1 MFTSPQ
7 ILGVNP
13 NPQWV
18 AVGNG
23 SFRGLLDLDEVMR
36 VGPHEGT
43 TVLKER
49 EETPETRA
57 PHHTTPPCQDT
68 VKRLIMDL
76 PVP

>member
-13 NPQWV
+13 NPQW
-18 AVGNG
+18 AADGNG

-43 TVLKER
+43 IVLKER
-49 EETPETRA
+49 EETPETRV

-68 VKRLIMDL
+68 VKSLIMDL